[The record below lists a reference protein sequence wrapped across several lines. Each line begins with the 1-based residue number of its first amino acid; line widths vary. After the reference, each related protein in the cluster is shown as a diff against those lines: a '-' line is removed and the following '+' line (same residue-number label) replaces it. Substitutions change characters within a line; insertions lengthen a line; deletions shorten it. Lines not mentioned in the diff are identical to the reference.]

1 MGLDL
6 SNWTAM
12 AWSQKAYDVSN
23 AFAEVVAG
31 APVLGADAEEAEAAS
46 EELGAAAEEA
56 EAEANVEE
64 ELANVQRPVGTSRG
78 QFDYSKATQ
87 PAKARSACRR
97 QKVLWPRGC
106 NKSGSP

>member
-23 AFAEVVAG
+23 AFAEVEAG

-56 EAEANVEE
+56 EADVEE
-64 ELANVQRPVGTSRG
+64 VVTSCGDTRQGMRG
-78 QFDYSKATQ
+78 VYCVSED
-87 PAKARSACRR
+87 
-97 QKVLWPRGC
+97 WI
-106 NKSGSP
+106 